1 MKSIISII
9 AFSILLIG
17 CSQQQARKPLSQ
29 SSGSFMKESVER
41 NKKITADEEKVID
54 SIIKSKPN
62 NNYLASKK
70 GYWYFYETK
79 NEIDTLRPKRGD
91 VANFNYEIKD
101 IKGNIIYTQEEL
113 QPQTYNVDKQN
124 IIMGLRD
131 GIKLMRK
138 NEKVIFLFPSRMAY
152 GYHGDN
158 KKISTNESLMCTVTL
173 TDFKSLSAK
182 PEIKTT
188 EISKPIKTAEKA
200 TEIPV
205 SANEI
210 INKEKTIKPE

>member
-9 AFSILLIG
+9 AFSLLLIS

-41 NKKITADEEKVID
+41 NKKITAKEEKVID
-54 SIIKSKPN
+54 SIIKSNPN
-62 NNYLASKK
+62 NNYLASTK
-70 GYWYFYETK
+70 GYWYYYETK
-79 NEIDTLRPKRGD
+79 NDLDTLRPKKGD
-91 VANFNYEIKD
+91 VATFDYEIND
-101 IKGNIIYTQEEL
+101 IKGNIIYSQEEL
-113 QPQTYNVDKQN
+113 QPQTYNVDKQP

-173 TDFKSLSAK
+173 TDFKSLSSK

-210 INKEKTIKPE
+210 INKEKTSKPE